1 MKKTNA
7 ARYPLNT
14 MMNHKSPSHS
24 SVIITGLARNV
35 SKTIEDEIER
45 LLGAFSGFAQVSFL
59 IIESD
64 SSDRTVAKLEMLSKR
79 LTNFSFISLGQL
91 SKELPNRI
99 DRISYCRSFAQKE
112 IVKMNKLFDY
122 VCVADLDG
130 VNSMISREAIESC
143 WTRSDWSVCTANQV
157 GPYYDIYA
165 LRAENWCEN
174 NAWLERMKLVSEG
187 IHPQK
192 ATNIAIG
199 LKQKVIPT
207 NSEWIEVISAFGGL
221 AIYTRESFQLANYSS
236 KDSSGNIIC
245 EHVSFNEAVREC
257 GGRIFINPMLIN
269 SYGNVI
275 SGFSKRAKY
284 ILKYAL
290 SFTSPKLFLKLIG

>member
-14 MMNHKSPSHS
+14 MMNHKSPNHS

-64 SSDRTVAKLEMLSKR
+64 SSDRTITKLEMLSKR
-79 LTNFSFISLGQL
+79 FTNFTFISLGQL

-112 IVKMNKLFDY
+112 ILIMNKTFDY

-143 WTRSDWSVCTANQV
+143 WTRSDWSVCTANQF

-165 LRAENWCEN
+165 LRAENWCEG
-174 NAWLERMKLVSEG
+174 NAWDERLELIKKGV
-187 IHPQK
+187 HPFK
-192 ATNIAIG
+192 ATKLAIFN
-199 LKQKVIPT
+199 KQKIISPD
-207 NSEWIEVISAFGGL
+207 SSWIHVDSAFGGL
-221 AIYTRESFQLANYSS
+221 AIYQFQQFKNAKYSS
-236 KDSSGNIIC
+236 RSREKSVVC
-245 EHVSFNEAVREC
+245 EHVPFHESITSND
-257 GGRIFINPMLIN
+257 GKIFINPKMIN
-269 SYGNVI
+269 SLGNDL
-275 SGFSKRAKY
+275 SGFSMRTKY
-284 ILKYAL
+284 LLKYAF
-290 SFTSPKLFLKLIG
+290 SYISPKSFLKWIG